1 MSGYFYVFSCIRR
14 ISPCSTIEKKKWGIY
29 NVLEKF
35 PGKGMK
41 MRINEIKN
49 YITEQI
55 KNLKYSILRRQA
67 KRKILAEA
75 FT

>member
-1 MSGYFYVFSCIRR
+1 
-14 ISPCSTIEKKKWGIY
+14 
-29 NVLEKF
+29 
-35 PGKGMK
+35 MK

-55 KNLKYSILRRQA
+55 KNLKHSILRRQA
-67 KRKILAEA
+67 KRKILAED